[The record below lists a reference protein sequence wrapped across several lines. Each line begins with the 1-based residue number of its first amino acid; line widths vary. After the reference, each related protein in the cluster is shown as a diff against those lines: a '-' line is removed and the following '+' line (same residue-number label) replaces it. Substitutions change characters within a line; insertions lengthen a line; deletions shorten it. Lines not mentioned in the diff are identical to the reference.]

1 MPIERRL
8 TTVPGVATS
17 PNYSHA
23 VTVSGATAFV
33 AGQIALDAD
42 GNLVGPGDVAAQA
55 AQALANLHAVIREL
69 GADWPDVVKF
79 GWYVVDAATG
89 VPAVRAA
96 INAQVVPAL
105 GTVRPASTLVAVA
118 GLFRPDLLVEVDA
131 VVALAD

>member
-1 MPIERRL
+1 MPIEHRL
-8 TTVPGVATS
+8 TTVSGVATS

-23 VTVSGATAFV
+23 VTVSGRTAFV

-42 GNLVGPGDVAAQA
+42 GNLVGPGDVGAQA
-55 AQALANLHAVIREL
+55 AQALANLHAVVREL

-79 GWYVVDAATG
+79 GWFLVDAATG

-96 INAQVVPAL
+96 IEAQVVPVL
-105 GTVRPASTLVAVA
+105 GAVRPASTLVAVA
-118 GLFRPDLLVEVDA
+118 GLSRPDLLVEVEA